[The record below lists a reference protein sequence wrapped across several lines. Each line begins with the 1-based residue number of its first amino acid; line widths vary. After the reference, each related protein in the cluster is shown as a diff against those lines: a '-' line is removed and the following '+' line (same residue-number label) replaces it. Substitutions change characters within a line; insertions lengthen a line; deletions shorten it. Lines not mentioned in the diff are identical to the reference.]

1 MVWHLHMLDTHV
13 GSMGIGGVDYLS
25 GVKKTFLAIFGYS
38 GMNMQNKNMYSHRM
52 TYSRSR

>member
-1 MVWHLHMLDTHV
+1 MLDTHV

-25 GVKKTFLAIFGYS
+25 GVKKTFLAIFGYF

-52 TYSRSR
+52 TYSRSHYLAYF

>member
-25 GVKKTFLAIFGYS
+25 GVKKTFLAIFGYF
-38 GMNMQNKNMYSHRM
+38 GMNMQSILTEWQTQGPAN
-52 TYSRSR
+52 